1 MVNRQ
6 DELCVKQV
14 SIKYIWSR
22 MELLTEDSVK
32 SIPNPKKNFLL
43 VRKALLKTPAMNYNP
58 GSVAPQKRI
67 NRAYSYL
74 GVLLAAVAIPNV
86 AGLITN
92 SLYLSW
98 ELSLSYIFF
107 ILIGF
112 IIWQGNM
119 RLMYFLRQNNVEMY
133 DTYLRIVV
141 TYFAVNVLFSGI
153 VSLAAM
159 YAWNW
164 LSKEP
169 QPNNTPILLASLFV
183 IITILFVNNIFE
195 IILLRREMEFNRVRA
210 EKMETAKVEAEL
222 EALKTQIDP
231 HFIFNSLNT
240 LSYLIT
246 REPQSARLFNDTL
259 AKVYRY
265 ILSNKEKDLVLL
277 KEELEFISNYFYL
290 LKIRFSDGV
299 NMVIEIND
307 VSAEDFLIPPISLQT
322 LVENAIKHNEFNESH
337 PLDIKV
343 TISASHVVVRNPVKP
358 KEQSAPSNKIGLN
371 NLDNRY
377 KLITRKNIVVENNY
391 RFFTVKLP
399 ILKF

>member
-1 MVNRQ
+1 
-6 DELCVKQV
+6 
-14 SIKYIWSR
+14 
-22 MELLTEDSVK
+22 MELNDVAGHEPVK
-32 SIPNPKKNFLL
+32 AILNPEKNFLSTG
-43 VRKALLKTPAMNYNP
+43 KEILKTPAMNFNTA
-58 GSVAPQKRI
+58 SVPPAKRV
-67 NRAYSYL
+67 NRTYSYL
-74 GVLLAAVAIPNV
+74 AIPLMAVCIPNV

-92 SLYLSW
+92 GLYQTW
-98 ELSLSYIFF
+98 ELALSYLFF
-107 ILIGF
+107 IITGF

-119 RLMYFLRQNNVEMY
+119 RLMYFLRKNNVELY

-141 TYFAVNVLFSGI
+141 TYFLVNILYSGI
-153 VSLAAM
+153 VSISAL
-159 YAWNW
+159 YAWSW
-164 LSKEP
+164 LSRETQP
-169 QPNNTPILLASLFV
+169 QHTAILLATLFV
-183 IITILFVNNIFE
+183 IITILFVNNLFE
-195 IILLRREMEFNRVRA
+195 LILLRREMEFNRLRA

-265 ILSNKEKDLVLL
+265 ILSNKDKDLLML

-290 LKIRFSDGV
+290 LKIRFGDAV
-299 NMVIEIND
+299 NMIIEIND
-307 VSAEDFLIPPISLQT
+307 VSAEDYLIPPISLQT
-322 LVENAIKHNEFNESH
+322 LVENAIKHNEFNEMH

-343 TISASHVVVRNPVKP
+343 TVAANYVVVRNPVKP
-358 KEQSAPSNKIGLN
+358 KEQSSPSNKIGLN

-377 KLITRKNIVVENNY
+377 KLITRKNIVIENNY

>member
-1 MVNRQ
+1 
-6 DELCVKQV
+6 
-14 SIKYIWSR
+14 
-22 MELLTEDSVK
+22 
-32 SIPNPKKNFLL
+32 
-43 VRKALLKTPAMNYNP
+43 MNYNP
-58 GSVAPQKRI
+58 ASALNSKRL
-67 NRAYSYL
+67 NYTFSYL
-74 GVLLAAVAIPNV
+74 IIPLLAVCIPNV

-92 SLYLSW
+92 SLYAIW
-98 ELSLSYIFF
+98 ELILSYTFF
-107 ILIGF
+107 IVIGF
-112 IIWQGNM
+112 VIWKGNV
-119 RLMYFLRQNNVEMY
+119 RLMYFIRKNNIELY
-133 DTYLRIVV
+133 DTYLRIIV
-141 TYFAVNVLFSGI
+141 TYFLVNVLYSGI
-153 VSLAAM
+153 VTLGALYGWHLLSRESSPNTTAIFLAA
-159 YAWNW
+159 
-164 LSKEP
+164 LC
-169 QPNNTPILLASLFV
+169 V
-183 IITILFVNNIFE
+183 IIVVLFINNLFE
-195 IILLRREMEFNRVRA
+195 IILLRREMEFNRLRA
-210 EKMETAKVEAEL
+210 EKMESAKVEAEL

-265 ILSNKEKDLVLL
+265 ILSNKDKDLVLL

-290 LKIRFSDGV
+290 LKIRFADAV
-299 NMVIEIND
+299 NMIIEIND

-322 LVENAIKHNEFNESH
+322 LVENAIKHNEFNETH

-343 TISASHVVVRNPVKP
+343 TVSANYVVVRNQVKP

-391 RFFTVKLP
+391 KMFSVKLP